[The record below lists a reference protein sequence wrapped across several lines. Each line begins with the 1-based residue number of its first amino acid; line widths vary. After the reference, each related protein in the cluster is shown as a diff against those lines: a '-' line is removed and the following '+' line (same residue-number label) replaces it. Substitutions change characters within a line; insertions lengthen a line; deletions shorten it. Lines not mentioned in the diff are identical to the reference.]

1 MMADLKE
8 ALISEGHSGRS
19 KPISRE
25 KFEKIKESKASA
37 YDLDDGKIFR
47 GIRGFGYDFAKIDPA
62 PHKERKSSYAQ
73 TNYYTLIINNS
84 FPWRRY
90 PKRELSCTT
99 SSSKAAGYGD
109 TYIVIPY
116 DGVEWG
122 VCPAKDIFFSFGRLH
137 EVVGFDS
144 IDRFMSVIRSFF
156 KEYLDSEPDENDF
169 TDFKWHLEKLGD
181 KLSEIGFFEESYSDM
196 LKDGFENL
204 WGPYE
209 DSKFFEYN
217 EFDQF
222 VFDLVDPEKN
232 NFELQETW
240 SGAAENREV
249 WTGGP
254 CLLVRVAFL
263 KENPDELSL

>member
-1 MMADLKE
+1 MANLKE

-19 KPISRE
+19 EPISKER
-25 KFEKIKESKASA
+25 FEEIKESKASV
-37 YDLDDGKIFR
+37 YSFGDGKIFR

-99 SSSKAAGYGD
+99 SSTKAAGYGD
-109 TYIVIPY
+109 VYLVIPY
-116 DGVEWG
+116 DGIKWG
-122 VCPAKDIFFSFGRLH
+122 VCPDKDIFFSFGRLQK
-137 EVVGFDS
+137 EAGFES

-156 KEYLDSEPDENDF
+156 REYLNSVPSENDF
-169 TDFKWHLEKLGD
+169 TDFKFHLEKLGD
-181 KLSEIGFFEESYSDM
+181 KLAEIGFFEDSYSDM

-204 WGPYE
+204 WEPYQ
-209 DSKFFEYN
+209 DSKFYEYN

-232 NFELQETW
+232 DFEMQETW
-240 SGAAENREV
+240 NGAPDNREV
-249 WTGGP
+249 WTDGP
-254 CLLVRVAFL
+254 CLLVRIAFL
-263 KENPDELSL
+263 KENPGELDL